1 MLDTPAIPAREREE
15 ETGHDRIFTE
25 FMAGVARFEELV
37 DGGERFLARFRR
49 ELEYFRRPRLP
60 SESDVMGEIVRSNCT
75 DRMKSYLESGGGLH
89 CQNIS
94 NLSQLHSCEGGLKV
108 YINKVNALLK
118 ELQCLVEDAY
128 DAALTANLS
137 AIKFRD
143 ESSTDNKMND
153 QSHFREEKEEQP
165 ADQLDR
171 DSSLVTLMILV
182 HNMLKLDY
190 TMQEKIVKS
199 LSLKSS
205 STELESYCLMWD
217 LRPYIDGNVMDLAWK
232 TCP

>member
-1 MLDTPAIPAREREE
+1 MLDTPAMPAGEREK
-15 ETGHDRIFTE
+15 ETGRDRIFTE

-37 DGGERFLARFRR
+37 DGGKRLLARFRQQ
-49 ELEYFRRPRLP
+49 LEYFRRPRVP

-75 DRMKSYLESGGGLH
+75 DRMKSYLESGGSLH

-94 NLSQLHSCEGGLKV
+94 NLNQLHSCEGELKG

-128 DAALTANLS
+128 DATLTANLS
-137 AIKFRD
+137 AIRFGD
-143 ESSTDNKMND
+143 DSSADNKMNN
-153 QSHFREEKEEQP
+153 QSHFREEEEEQP

-171 DSSLVTLMILV
+171 DSSLVTVMILV

-205 STELESYCLMWD
+205 SAELESYCLMWD
-217 LRPYIDGNVMDLAWK
+217 LRPYVDGDVMDLAWK